1 MDELR
6 RIRGLLEVYEAAIGE
21 IRELRDPGLDEFEAR
36 LEARAAAA
44 AHDYFEELREV
55 GTVIAEPAW
64 PARPGRTHAADV
76 AVESVSAPGLGT
88 GQRRRF

>member
-1 MDELR
+1 MNGSSLGVWVAGSVDELR

-44 AHDYFEELREV
+44 AHDYFESC
-55 GTVIAEPAW
+55 
-64 PARPGRTHAADV
+64 ARSARSSLSRRGRHV
-76 AVESVSAPGLGT
+76 QAVPT
-88 GQRRRF
+88 RRT